1 VALADDFS
9 ATEPLLDATPTSQ
22 PPRTARRWLER
33 LISPGSNQL
42 TGLGHGVLAG
52 ALLLGSF
59 ALNGWMLVF
68 ASHQERDWLNFAT
81 VEKTLEASKAAVANV
96 QATPAERARM
106 VDQFMLIQA
115 RTQTHAEVMGLFYKL
130 NFIALGTIGLATG
143 VASISLFFI
152 SKAGWERANNAL
164 INIFIVSTGLVI
176 FHSNVIFIFKFQ
188 DNIKLNGELYTEYT
202 QLYNSVLSY
211 WAIQPSSANSPN
223 PAEFIL
229 ATDQQLA
236 TLGKV
241 TLDFD
246 VSRISQ
252 LSKPLEP
259 FTSPGGS
266 SGK

>member
-1 VALADDFS
+1 VALADDSS
-9 ATEPLLDATPTSQ
+9 AAEPLLEAAPKPQPTRIA
-22 PPRTARRWLER
+22 PRWLER
-33 LISPGSNQL
+33 LISRDSNQL
-42 TGLGHGVLAG
+42 TGLGHGVLAA

-59 ALNGWMLVF
+59 ALNGWMLAF

-96 QATPAERARM
+96 QATSAERARM

-143 VASISLFFI
+143 IASISLFFI

-164 INIFIVSTGLVI
+164 INVFIVSTGLVI

-188 DNIKLNGELYTEYT
+188 DNIRLNGELYAEYT
-202 QLYNSVLSY
+202 RLYNSVLSY
-211 WAIQPSSANSPN
+211 WAIHPAANSPT

-236 TLGKV
+236 ALGKV

-252 LSKPLEP
+252 LTQSLEP
-259 FTSPGGS
+259 FTGS
-266 SGK
+266 QELPK